1 MSLITDVEL
10 LALGLASATL
20 PDVSSSVRDLH
31 RATASAL
38 VESRLARRYRL
49 PLQTVSADVKLAV
62 AMIASY
68 TLLAYRGYRPT
79 PGAPDEVKQ
88 RYDAAMEWLEMVV
101 DGRAELHGEVAIME
115 PLVASD
121 EPRWQRDM
129 LTGRRRRLR

>member
-1 MSLITDVEL
+1 VSLITDAEL
-10 LALGLASATL
+10 LALGLASASL
-20 PDVSSSVRDLH
+20 PDVSSTVRDLH

-49 PLQTVSADVKLAV
+49 PLQEVGADVKLAV
-62 AMIASY
+62 AMVASY

-79 PGAPDEVKQ
+79 PGAPDEIRQ

-101 DGRAELHGEVAIME
+101 DGRAELRGEVAIMA

-121 EPRWQRDM
+121 EPRWHRDM
-129 LTGRRRRLR
+129 VVGRRTRLR

>member
-10 LALGLASATL
+10 LALGLASASL
-20 PDVSSSVRDLH
+20 PDVGTSVRDLH

-79 PGAPDEVKQ
+79 PGAPDEVKH
-88 RYDAAMEWLEMVV
+88 RYDTAMEWLEMVV
-101 DGRAELHGEVAIME
+101 DGRAELRGEVTIMD

-121 EPRWQRDM
+121 EPRWQRS
-129 LTGRRRRLR
+129 RRAR